1 MAWWHDERVGRPQVA
16 GAAIAVAWLASVTVA
31 DAVVS
36 SDRVVLTP
44 LYAIAPLIACAVLP
58 GAVTAGL
65 AVSAV
70 ALAAVAGLWDGSWG
84 EPQQV
89 VRMVNVA
96 LVGGAAV
103 VIAAVRVR
111 REQHLARVE
120 VIAEVAQRAVLP
132 TFPKVAGCVAISA
145 RYVSAAKDA
154 VVGGDLYDFF
164 HSDAQTRFLVGDV
177 RGKGIVAVEQAARVI
192 RAFRQSAAGRVDLPV
207 VAGEMGRY
215 LAPFFD
221 DEEFV
226 TGLLVDASDP
236 DQVVLVS
243 CGHPPALLVSGGQG
257 ALLDAPAGLPL
268 GLDGG
273 YEERTVPW
281 RAGDRMLMYTDGLS
295 EARDAQG
302 EFLSVEELGPVLT
315 AGSLDEAVDAL
326 LRVVREHVPKGNLGD
341 DLAVILL
348 ENLGAVQEH
357 DAADEPR
364 W

>member
-1 MAWWHDERVGRPQVA
+1 MASWRDERMGRPQAA
-16 GAAIAVAWLASVTVA
+16 GAAVAMAWLVTVTAA
-31 DAVVS
+31 DALVS
-36 SDRVVLTP
+36 SVVLTP
-44 LYAIAPLIACAVLP
+44 LFAIAPLIACAVLP
-58 GAVTAGL
+58 GAMTAGF
-65 AVSAV
+65 A
-70 ALAAVAGLWDGSWG
+70 ALAAALAAGAGTWDGTWG

-89 VRMVNVA
+89 VRLVNVG

-132 TFPKVAGCVAISA
+132 TFPKKAGCVEIGV

-154 VVGGDLYDFF
+154 VVGGDLYDYF
-164 HSDAQTRFLVGDV
+164 HSGARTRFLVGDV

-192 RAFRQSAAGRVDLPV
+192 RAFRQSAAVRTELPA
-207 VAGEMGRY
+207 VAEEMGAY

-221 DEEFV
+221 EEEFV
-226 TGLLVDASDP
+226 TGLLADASDP
-236 DQVVLVS
+236 AEVVLVS
-243 CGHPPALLVSGGQG
+243 CGHPPALLISGGRG
-257 ALLDAPAGLPL
+257 ILLEAPAGLPL
-268 GLDGG
+268 GLGG
-273 YEERTVPW
+273 PYEELRVPW
-281 RAGDRMLMYTDGLS
+281 RAHDRLLMYTDGLS